1 MAIYVRSAQPWLPP
15 MQASVVCSAC
25 KNEVVVTD
33 HECGEVICSRCGI
46 VIDRIES
53 PAVQEWRAFTVDEF
67 YNKSRAGSPTSLARY
82 NRGLVT
88 SIGSSKANAL
98 NFNRIRV
105 WDFRI
110 QAAND
115 RSIKQALPEL
125 EHLKESLG
133 LPDAI
138 VEKSAYFYRKASRK
152 GMIKGRTVSSVLAA
166 SVYLACRELETPR
179 TLGEIAAAGNIA
191 RKKISRDYRTLLR
204 TFDPKIPTVDHARC
218 ITRIANK
225 VGVSEKTKRV
235 AVRIMREIVA
245 MQISAGKG
253 PMGIAATVLYVACL
267 QTGEIKTQKELS
279 IAAGVTEV
287 TIRNRYGELKKY
299 LQDFAKSSS
308 LAMALFVFVFQS
320 PVIMHT
326 AARYAT
332 YAMTVLLH

>member
-1 MAIYVRSAQPWLPP
+1 

-25 KNEVVVTD
+25 KSEVVVTD

-46 VIDRIES
+46 VIERIES
-53 PAVQEWRAFTVDEF
+53 PAVQDWRAFSVDEF
-67 YNKSRAGSPTSLARY
+67 YRKSQTGAPTSLARY
-82 NRGLVT
+82 NKGLLT
-88 SIGSSKANAL
+88 SIGSSKANGL

-138 VEKSAYFYRKASRK
+138 VEKSAYFYRKASRL
-152 GMIKGRTVSSVLAA
+152 GLIKGRTVSSVLAA
-166 SVYLACRELETPR
+166 SVYLACRELENPR
-179 TLGEIAAAGNIA
+179 TLSEIASAGNVA
-191 RKKISRDYRTLLR
+191 RKKISRDYRLLVHI
-204 TFDPKIPTVDHARC
+204 FDPKIPTVDHARC
-218 ITRIANK
+218 ITRIANR

-253 PMGIAATVLYVACL
+253 PMGIAATVLYIACM
-267 QTGEIKTQKELS
+267 QAGEVRTQKELS

-287 TIRNRYGELKKY
+287 TIRNRYSELKKY
-299 LQDFAKSSS
+299 LQDLAKSSS
-308 LAMALFVFVFQS
+308 LAMAIFVFAFQS
-320 PVIMHT
+320 PVLIHS
-326 AARYAT
+326 AARCAT
-332 YAMTVLLH
+332 YATAVLLH

>member
-1 MAIYVRSAQPWLPP
+1 MFAMRYFNCLK

-53 PAVQEWRAFTVDEF
+53 PAVQDWRAFSVDEF
-67 YNKSRAGSPTSLARY
+67 YLKSRTGSPTSLARY
-82 NRGLVT
+82 NKGLVT
-88 SIGSSKANAL
+88 TIGSSKANGL
-98 NFNRIRV
+98 NFDRIRV

-138 VEKSAYFYRKASRK
+138 VEKSAYFYRKASRA

-166 SVYLACRELETPR
+166 CVYLACRELENPR
-179 TLGEIAAAGNIA
+179 TLSEIATTSNVA
-191 RKKISRDYRTLLR
+191 RKKLSRDYRTLIR
-204 TFDPKIPTVDHARC
+204 VFDPKIPTVDHARC
-218 ITRIANK
+218 VTRIANK
-225 VGVSEKTKRV
+225 VGVSEKTKRI
-235 AVRIMREIVA
+235 AIKIMRDIVA

-253 PMGIAATVLYVACL
+253 PMGIAATVLYIACM
-267 QTGEIKTQKELS
+267 QAGEVRTQKDLS
-279 IAAGVTEV
+279 TAAGVTEV
-287 TIRNRYGELKKY
+287 TIRNRYSELKKY

-308 LAMALFVFVFQS
+308 LAMAIFIFVFQS
-320 PVIMHT
+320 PVFIHT

-332 YAMTVLLH
+332 TVLH

>member
-1 MAIYVRSAQPWLPP
+1 MFAMRYSGYLK

-33 HECGEVICSRCGI
+33 HECGEVICSRCGM

-53 PAVQEWRAFTVDEF
+53 PALQDWRAFSVDEF
-67 YNKSRAGSPTSLARY
+67 YRKSRVGSPTSLARY
-82 NRGLVT
+82 NKGFVT
-88 SIGSSKANAL
+88 TIGSSKANGL
-98 NFNRIRV
+98 NFDRIRV

-115 RSIKQALPEL
+115 RSLKQALPEL
-125 EHLKESLG
+125 EHLKDSLG

-138 VEKSAYFYRKASRK
+138 VEKSAYFYRKASRA

-166 SVYLACRELETPR
+166 CVYLACRELENPR
-179 TLGEIAAAGNIA
+179 TLSEIAATSNVP
-191 RKKISRDYRTLLR
+191 RKKISRDYRTLVKV
-204 TFDPKIPTVDHARC
+204 FDPKIPTVDHARC

-225 VGVSEKTKRV
+225 VGVSEKTKR
-235 AVRIMREIVA
+235 AAIKIMRDIVA

-253 PMGIAATVLYVACL
+253 PMGIAATVLYIACM
-267 QTGEIKTQKELS
+267 QAGEVRTQKELS

-287 TIRNRYGELKKY
+287 TIRNRYSELKKY
-299 LQDFAKSSS
+299 LQDFVKSSS
-308 LAMALFVFVFQS
+308 LAMAIFIFVFQS
-320 PVIMHT
+320 PIFIHT

-332 YAMTVLLH
+332 TVLH